1 MQRECDVS
9 SSFMESD
16 RSTSLYKVRTGQQD
30 ALLSTASSGCQWVP
44 VWLIPCRRGS
54 VTQAMY
60 EYWLEAVILP
70 QCEPFPGKRS
80 IVVMDN
86 CSTHHS
92 NKITQLGERFG
103 VHLLYLP
110 PYSPHLNPIELTFH
124 LLKQWLRRW
133 RDLAPKPED
142 LEAEDYKKAW
152 ILHLEQAVAWVLKEV
167 DVRNLFVC
175 SQVPSNLMITAARA
189 AAGDMV

>member
-1 MQRECDVS
+1 
-9 SSFMESD
+9 
-16 RSTSLYKVRTGQQD
+16 
-30 ALLSTASSGCQWVP
+30 
-44 VWLIPCRRGS
+44 
-54 VTQAMY
+54 MY